1 MNAYLSSTTTRTKR
15 TFYLDKD
22 LIARVEQEYRAASH
36 ELYPAPVPKS
46 AFLETLIT
54 YGLTHL
60 PDVKQ
65 ALSRG
70 AAPPE
75 ERT

>member
-1 MNAYLSSTTTRTKR
+1 MSRTVPSTTTRTKR

-46 AFLETLIT
+46 ALLGALIT
-54 YGLTHL
+54 FGLTHL
-60 PDVKQ
+60 PDVEQ

-75 ERT
+75 EGI